1 MWFRLACLWG
11 CTVREAQARCNSAEF
26 AEWCA
31 AYQLDPWGPERT
43 DLNFAMLACVVA
55 STVPRKSSRAFRLED
70 FLLKF
75 DHQPKRQTAAQMVAF
90 LKMHTR
96 AFHQSR
102 RKRGKPLP
110 R

>member
-1 MWFRLACLWG
+1 MVRRLS
-11 CTVREAQARCNSAEF
+11 V
-26 AEWCA
+26 
-31 AYQLDPWGPERT
+31 T

-75 DHQPKRQTAAQMVAF
+75 DHQPKRQTAAQMEAF